1 MIACAKIICFAEG
14 RVSFGTTARPA
25 PGPATSLTAD
35 RRPGR
40 RRRQMAA
47 LQCSRTARVSA
58 GCAAAALRELRRQ
71 VSRRLR
77 PVAAPAQ
84 LLDRAG
90 PAGLGLPPPVHGV
103 ADHRRR
109 VLVARRAVRPSL
121 CQRRAARD
129 RHRAC
134 GATRAMPPIARRLL
148 LRPGLLKVEFTH
160 GRRVD
165 EVEFTPAWVR
175 VEPAH
180 GDRSLIELSGEGK
193 RIAVGR
199 FVRPEL
205 RRALAEELR
214 AAIRRCG
221 SALPAARPA
230 SAVAPSNPEDVAS
243 HHDV

>member
-1 MIACAKIICFAEG
+1 
-14 RVSFGTTARPA
+14 
-25 PGPATSLTAD
+25 
-35 RRPGR
+35 
-40 RRRQMAA
+40 MAA
-47 LQCSRTARVSA
+47 LSVHAARGFA
-58 GCAAAALRELRRQ
+58 PAAPPLRFASSVGDRADGSVQWLLRRNC
-71 VSRRLR
+71 SI
-77 PVAAPAQ
+77 APAQ
-84 LLDRAG
+84 LVSAYLLLCTVSLAIAGAFWWRGAPFVLPFASVELLAIGIALVVYARHAADRE
-90 PAGLGLPPPVHGV
+90 
-103 ADHRRR
+103 
-109 VLVARRAVRPSL
+109 S
-121 CQRRAARD
+121 
-129 RHRAC
+129 
-134 GATRAMPPIARRLL
+134 LL

-160 GRRVD
+160 GWRVD

-221 SALPAARPA
+221 SSLPAAGPA
-230 SAVAPSNPEDVAS
+230 PAAAPSNPEDVAS